1 MTERHGVSGDAAE
14 RQQGRAT
21 VAGELALSMMA
32 ISQPYSAWVIFL
44 GMNFLLS
51 YLGKVRK

>member
-1 MTERHGVSGDAAE
+1 MGSAVTPLNASKE
-14 RQQGRAT
+14 RAT